1 MQVSVLILSFARHL
15 HSPKTGEYANSAFQL
30 YPIAFERLTAAIPAS
45 LSFEQASVLP
55 LSISTAAA
63 GLFLPEYL
71 GLPLPSSKSDTE
83 SEALLVWGGAS
94 SVGMTVIQLAVA
106 SGLKVVATASTSNHD
121 LVRSLGASAV
131 FDYKSSSVVEDILS
145 KIKESKV
152 AAIYDAIGE
161 ERSFEPLRAIVKRLH
176 GSTKIV
182 AVLPCNKHMKD
193 FTPKF
198 SKFIVLYPVVVPSQT
213 EAY

>member
-1 MQVSVLILSFARHL
+1 M
-15 HSPKTGEYANSAFQL
+15 
-30 YPIAFERLTAAIPAS
+30 
-45 LSFEQASVLP
+45 
-55 LSISTAAA
+55 
-63 GLFLPEYL
+63 
-71 GLPLPSSKSDTE
+71 
-83 SEALLVWGGAS
+83 
-94 SVGMTVIQLAVA
+94 GMTVIQLAVA

-182 AVLPCNKHMKD
+182 AVLPCSKHMKD
-193 FTPKF
+193 FNPKF